1 MELIPL
7 EDEQIVS
14 IIKALVLLE
23 RMHMEL
29 QLVIY
34 VVQESIII
42 KSDKHLKLA
51 VKVAV
56 QYQERMHN
64 LEAHLAKTVKLDH
77 I

>member
-56 QYQERMHN
+56 Q
-64 LEAHLAKTVKLDH
+64 
-77 I
+77 